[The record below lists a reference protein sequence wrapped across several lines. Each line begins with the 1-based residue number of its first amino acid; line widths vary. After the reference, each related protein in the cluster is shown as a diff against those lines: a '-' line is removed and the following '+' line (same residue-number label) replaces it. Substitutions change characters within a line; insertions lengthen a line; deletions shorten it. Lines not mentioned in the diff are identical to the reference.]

1 MNDALAYLWPLVD
14 ASEPVVAAHV
24 VATWPAGVHAR
35 LVELGFLIQA
45 DDADRVLCP
54 ECYGHTEEVIASDGP
69 NGTTRF
75 FIPCPEVHR
84 AHVAPEQRRR
94 WSVSLTNLAGGLAAS
109 MGLRGACSELSP
121 SRVWRLG
128 NTTWQGRSRDV
139 LLGRGLHWDDAS
151 SMRGALRQGRRPIV
165 FVAQTKPAE
174 GLWRGRVPPLLALS
188 QIATLGDTGI
198 DVDAIELAT
207 AIQDADSRAAAPGEM
222 TVSLEQLKLMI
233 RQQLKAESKT
243 TLTDDILVAAYRQH
257 SSVRDAAVFLSEHTG
272 QEVSKDKVNRAVQ
285 RAGGV
290 EAVRDDHD
298 SESIRRTV
306 ASQLRDRR
314 KRFASPTQ
322 PPSIE

>member
-1 MNDALAYLWPLVD
+1 
-14 ASEPVVAAHV
+14 
-24 VATWPAGVHAR
+24 
-35 LVELGFLIQA
+35 
-45 DDADRVLCP
+45 
-54 ECYGHTEEVIASDGP
+54 
-69 NGTTRF
+69 
-75 FIPCPEVHR
+75 
-84 AHVAPEQRRR
+84 
-94 WSVSLTNLAGGLAAS
+94 
-109 MGLRGACSELSP
+109 
-121 SRVWRLG
+121 
-128 NTTWQGRSRDV
+128 
-139 LLGRGLHWDDAS
+139 
-151 SMRGALRQGRRPIV
+151 MRGALRQGRRPIV